1 MTSLKGGNEVRHK
14 VLRLP
19 RDGLKDRGVHKGCLN
34 GLKIETGTEDA
45 QRRDLF
51 VFIVKD
57 GTVECRFKG
66 FKRRFGDVVC
76 EVLYSFPLRHRQTSA
91 ATKMAPKGE
100 SAKEPWQELESARK
114 KAQQRQH
121 GVGLSTLGP

>member
-45 QRRDLF
+45 QRRGF
-51 VFIVKD
+51 TVKD
-57 GTVECRFKG
+57 GTIECRFKG
-66 FKRRFGDVVC
+66 CDRRFGDVVFEGC
-76 EVLYSFPLRHRQTSA
+76 EGCCHKS
-91 ATKMAPKGE
+91 
-100 SAKEPWQELESARK
+100 
-114 KAQQRQH
+114 
-121 GVGLSTLGP
+121 